1 MPTLRLALLALVA
14 APAGLAAQK
23 SELDPTVYGVV
34 YDLPA
39 SRQVVLRSDIPFAHV
54 GTRDLRLDLYAPP
67 GKSGPRPA
75 VVFINAVGDTPQDPV
90 RRWAIYTSWPRLVAA
105 HGLVGIAM
113 DAERDRIQESLR
125 GLFTFLRD
133 KGRTLGVDPDRIGVY
148 AASANVSGAHEYLLS
163 DSVIPGI
170 RAAAYF
176 YGGVPQGRKRK
187 DLPVLF
193 IQAQGDASRMA
204 PVLGPLWQEVV
215 DSALPWTLVFG
226 RGMPHAFDALTDSD
240 DARHLIQQ
248 TLAFWDTYLVPMP
261 PQPAIGSEGRRI
273 VESMFAND
281 PRRSVE
287 LLGPWLARHPNNG
300 EAFMHYG
307 RLLSELRRF
316 DEAESAYVRAYQLD
330 SSNPGT
336 LTGLGTI
343 RIGQQRWRDAET
355 LLLRAVD
362 LGFESS
368 LIHGQ
373 LGWARLH
380 TGQNAEAAAS
390 YERAIALGIPPGPRT
405 SGLAWYN
412 LACAYAR
419 LRRVDDA
426 FRALNRAVDEGLR
439 ERRTYEADE
448 DLARLRGDA
457 RFSALLERLPA

>member
-1 MPTLRLALLALVA
+1 MRTLRLALLALA
-14 APAGLAAQK
+14 AVPAVVAAQK
-23 SELDPTVYGVV
+23 SELDPTLYGVV

-39 SRQVVLRSDIPFAHV
+39 TKQVVLRPDIPFARL
-54 GTRDLRLDLYAPP
+54 GSRDLKLDLYAPP
-67 GKSGPRPA
+67 GKRGLRPA
-75 VVFINAVGDTPQDPV
+75 VVFINAVGDSPQDPV
-90 RRWAIYTSWPRLVAA
+90 RRWGIYASWPRLVAA
-105 HGLVGIAM
+105 HGMIGISM
-113 DAERDRIQESLR
+113 DAEREQIQESLR
-125 GLFTFLRD
+125 GLFNFLRD
-133 KGRTLGVDPDRIGVY
+133 KGRTIGVDPDRIGVY
-148 AASANVSGAHEYLLS
+148 AASANVSGAHEYLVS
-163 DSVIPGI
+163 DSVTPGI
-170 RAAAYF
+170 RAAAYY

-193 IQAQGDASRMA
+193 IQAQGDAPRMA
-204 PVLGPLWQEVV
+204 SALGPLWQEVV

-248 TLAFWDTYLVPMP
+248 TLAFWDAYLAPML
-261 PQPAIGSEGRRI
+261 PQPAIASEGRRI
-273 VESMFAND
+273 VESMFANN
-281 PRRSVE
+281 PARSVE
-287 LLGPWLARHPNNG
+287 LLGPWLQRHPNNG

-307 RLLSELRRF
+307 RLLSELRRY
-316 DEAESAYVRAYQLD
+316 DEAETAYLRAYQLD

-343 RIGQQRWRDAET
+343 RIAQQRWREAET

-362 LGFESS
+362 LGFETS

-380 TGQNAEAAAS
+380 TGKNAEAATS

-419 LRRVDDA
+419 LQRVDDA

-439 ERRTYEADE
+439 ERRTYEGDE
-448 DLARLRGDA
+448 DFSRLRGDA
-457 RFSALLERLPA
+457 RFRVLLDRLPA